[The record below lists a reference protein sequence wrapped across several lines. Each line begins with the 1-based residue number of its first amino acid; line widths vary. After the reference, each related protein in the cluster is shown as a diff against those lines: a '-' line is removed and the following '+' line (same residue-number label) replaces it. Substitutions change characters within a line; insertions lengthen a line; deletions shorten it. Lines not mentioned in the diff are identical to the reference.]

1 MSRLF
6 YKNNVLFELY
16 VKLKL
21 RSTDAE
27 KKFVLPLLVYP
38 PPPLTYQIWI
48 AVHWVGSGLKY
59 ATTDGIA
66 HYYMLI

>member
-21 RSTDAE
+21 RSTDAD

-38 PPPLTYQIWI
+38 PPPSHTKFELQSIE
-48 AVHWVGSGLKY
+48 
-59 ATTDGIA
+59 
-66 HYYMLI
+66 